1 MDKMTHDLNWDT
13 ASTRYD
19 PLKFMVLIDNNIL
32 SQTEYQYP
40 FTTMYEQEVAF
51 NIFHQYN
58 ITNNQWYERFN
69 TKVDIGSSI
78 GVTTQ
83 HKFLL
88 EYVAQ

>member
-1 MDKMTHDLNWDT
+1 MDKMTHDPDWYT

-19 PLKFMVLIDNNIL
+19 PLKFMDLIDKTIL

-40 FTTMYEQEVAF
+40 LTTMYEQEVAF
-51 NIFHQYN
+51 NSFHQYN
-58 ITNNQWYERFN
+58 LTNDQWYERFN
-69 TKVDIGSSI
+69 TKVDIKYSI
-78 GVTTQ
+78 GVTIQ

>member
-1 MDKMTHDLNWDT
+1 MD
-13 ASTRYD
+13 
-19 PLKFMVLIDNNIL
+19 LIDKTIL

-40 FTTMYEQEVAF
+40 LTTMYEQEVAF

-58 ITNNQWYERFN
+58 LTNDQWYERFN

-78 GVTTQ
+78 WVTIK